1 MDFRWIFIFSLYND
15 GMGNMKHKE
24 YKKLMRT
31 PFEELSEQDQ
41 KKRTIEFKRR
51 MEVAKIFVNGLTKGY
66 INDDIDKLI
75 EDDDPIKDAVE
86 LVKLQTNEVGGD
98 A

>member
-1 MDFRWIFIFSLYND
+1 
-15 GMGNMKHKE
+15 MKHKE

-41 KKRTIEFKRR
+41 KKRKIEFERR
-51 MEVAKIFVNGLTKGY
+51 MVIAKTFITGLAKGY

-75 EDDDPIKDAVE
+75 EDDDPMKETVE
-86 LVKLQTNEVGGD
+86 LVKLQTNEVGGE

>member
-1 MDFRWIFIFSLYND
+1 
-15 GMGNMKHKE
+15 MKHKD
-24 YKKLMRT
+24 YMKLMKT
-31 PFEELSEQDQ
+31 PFDDLSKEDQ

-98 A
+98 T

>member
-1 MDFRWIFIFSLYND
+1 
-15 GMGNMKHKE
+15 MKHKE

-51 MEVAKIFVNGLTKGY
+51 MGVAKTFITGLTKGY
-66 INDDIDKLI
+66 VNDDIGKLM
-75 EDDDPIKDAVE
+75 EDDDPIKDTVE
-86 LVKLQTNEVGGD
+86 LVKLQINEVSGE

>member
-1 MDFRWIFIFSLYND
+1 
-15 GMGNMKHKE
+15 MKHKE

-51 MEVAKIFVNGLTKGY
+51 MEVAKTFVNGLTKGY

-86 LVKLQTNEVGGD
+86 LVKFQTNEVTGD

>member
-1 MDFRWIFIFSLYND
+1 
-15 GMGNMKHKE
+15 MKHKD
-24 YKKLMRT
+24 YMKLMRT

-51 MEVAKIFVNGLTKGY
+51 LEVAKTFVTGLRKGY
-66 INDDIDKLI
+66 ISDDIDKLI
-75 EDDDPIKDAVE
+75 EDDDPIKDTVE
-86 LVKLQTNEVGGD
+86 LVKLRINEVGGE

>member
-1 MDFRWIFIFSLYND
+1 MGFGWVFVFSLYSN

-51 MEVAKIFVNGLTKGY
+51 MEVAKTFVNGLTKGY

-75 EDDDPIKDAVE
+75 EDDDPIKDTVE
-86 LVKLQTNEVGGD
+86 LVKLQINEVGGD

>member
-1 MDFRWIFIFSLYND
+1 MAMN
-15 GMGNMKHKE
+15 HKD

-31 PFEELSEQDQ
+31 PFKELSEQDQ

-51 MEVAKIFVNGLTKGY
+51 LETAKTFINGLTKGY

-75 EDDDPIKDAVE
+75 EDDDPMKDTVE
-86 LVKLQTNEVGGD
+86 LVKLQINEVE
-98 A
+98 AIA

>member
-1 MDFRWIFIFSLYND
+1 
-15 GMGNMKHKE
+15 MKHKE

-51 MEVAKIFVNGLTKGY
+51 MEVAKTFVNGLTKGY

-75 EDDDPIKDAVE
+75 EDVVE
-86 LVKLQTNEVGGD
+86 AKVGVGEIGR
-98 A
+98 AHV

>member
-1 MDFRWIFIFSLYND
+1 
-15 GMGNMKHKE
+15 MKHKE

-51 MEVAKIFVNGLTKGY
+51 LETAKTFINGLTKGY

-75 EDDDPIKDAVE
+75 EDDDPIKDTVE
-86 LVKLQTNEVGGD
+86 LVKLKINEVEGES
-98 A
+98 